1 MGGVV
6 QLRFTADT
14 DSARLTQRT
23 QVSTM
28 SIRSTAA
35 LLAALLLSPLAQAT
49 ELTYDFTGRTWVG
62 GTGHAYTGVFTYND
76 DVPASTV
83 YQTGQGA
90 VQQGFQSSYFGAVHF
105 LGITLDNGE
114 TVSASVGTLQVNNIQ
129 QAEIGAQVPAGL
141 SLQAWTG
148 GGHGTINGLP
158 VFNLYLA
165 FLPVTPAFSWDALDA
180 HFGGN
185 AEQLLSDHPSLL
197 PADIDPR
204 LTGTDLPPLL
214 TDTFVH
220 GLFLGTNHGL
230 TNTVNEVDSFMLR
243 VAAPVPEPGSLA
255 LMLAGGLAVAAALRR
270 RAVPR
275 R

>member
-6 QLRFTADT
+6 QLGFTAGT
-14 DSARLTQRT
+14 DSARLTHRAQAF
-23 QVSTM
+23 TM
-28 SIRSTAA
+28 SIRSTTA

-62 GTGHAYTGVFTYND
+62 GTGHAYTGVFTFND
-76 DVPASTV
+76 AVPASTV
-83 YQTGQGA
+83 YQPGQTA
-90 VQQGFQSSYFGAVHF
+90 PVQQGFQSSYVGAVHF

-114 TVSASVGTLQVNNIQ
+114 TVSASAGTLQVNNIQ
-129 QAEIGAQVPAGL
+129 QAENGSQVPAGL

-148 GGHGTINGLP
+148 GADGTINGLR

-180 HFGGN
+180 HFDGN
-185 AEQLLSDHPSLL
+185 AEQLLQANPGLL
-197 PADIDPR
+197 PAGIDPL
-204 LTGTDLPPLL
+204 LTGTALPAVL
-214 TDTFVH
+214 TDTFSS
-220 GLFLGTNHGL
+220 GLFLGTNHGW
-230 TNTVNEVDSFMLR
+230 TNTVNQVDSFTLR

-270 RAVPR
+270 RR
-275 R
+275 